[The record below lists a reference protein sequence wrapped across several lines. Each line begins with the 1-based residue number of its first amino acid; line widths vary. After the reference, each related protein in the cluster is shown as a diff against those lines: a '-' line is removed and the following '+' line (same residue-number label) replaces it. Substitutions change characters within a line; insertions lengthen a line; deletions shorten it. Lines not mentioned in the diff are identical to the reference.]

1 MLDNTI
7 KSQLKTYLKLLRQPI
22 KLVTSSE
29 ATVEMLEF
37 LDDIAS
43 LSNKITVENSTQ
55 HKSLASFTIQ
65 SEAVTSGVRF
75 AALPVGQLLT
85 PLILATLW
93 TGGHPP
99 VYAEELIKNI
109 KGINSDHNFDVYV
122 SQSCTNGPIV
132 IEALV
137 LMCVFN
143 PKIKVTI
150 IDGALFTA
158 EVEFLGIEVVPTIY
172 HNNAFF
178 AQGRMTLEEI
188 LAKLD

>member
-22 KLVTSSE
+22 KLVASSN

-43 LSNKITVENSTQ
+43 LSNKITVENYSQ
-55 HKSLASFTIQ
+55 DKSLASFTIQ

-85 PLILATLW
+85 PMILAMLW

-99 VYAEELIKNI
+99 VYSEKLIQNI
-109 KGINSDHNFDVYV
+109 KDINLDHDFDIYV
-122 SQSCTNGPIV
+122 SQSCPNGPSV
-132 IEALV
+132 IEALA
-137 LMCVFN
+137 LMCVLN
-143 PKIKVTI
+143 PKITVTV
-150 IDGALFTA
+150 IDGALFT
-158 EVEFLGIEVVPTIY
+158 EDIEFLGIEVVPTIH
-172 HNNAFF
+172 HNNDFF
-178 AQGRMTLEEI
+178 TQGRMTLEEI
-188 LAKLD
+188 LAKLN